1 MVRKAS
7 NRLPRISV
15 VFVVLLVLNCCAA
28 GAATKPASL
37 AVTLEGRAHPYLTCT
52 SEELQ
57 RLRHAY
63 RGSGPEHDAVAAP
76 VREAEGFV
84 DEPVVFPPRGG
95 QHNQWYQCDDCET
108 ALRTVDPTHHQCPR
122 CQKVYTGHPYD
133 DVIFSRRH
141 ARNLGRMEI
150 AAWAYAIS
158 GRKPFAEYAAGVLL
172 GYAQRYTQYPYHSAS
187 LETESS
193 WGRTAG
199 GHLYEQTLTE
209 ASALAT
215 RIGPAYDLIHDSGVL
230 SNSQHERI
238 REGLLRPMLEN
249 IGRNKAGKSN
259 WQTWHNAAMMWGGA
273 LVEDPAWI
281 ERTVLDRGNGF
292 YDQMKVSVSREGMWY
307 ENSWGYHFY
316 TLKALVIMAETGRR
330 LGDLLVSEGLVS
342 ADEVLEAL
350 SRQLDLPIRASIRA
364 DVVDETL
371 VERLPIGFCKH
382 HVVLPLQR
390 DLDGAVRVA
399 VANPLALEP
408 IDDLRMLFEGSEVRL
423 ELANQRTILGAINE
437 VYDRGPG
444 STDALAED
452 AADDLDH
459 LAEEISQEPQ
469 DLLDASDDAPIIK
482 LVNSL
487 LQHAVKE
494 RASDVHLEPFE
505 REIRVR
511 FRIDDVLYEPMKP
524 LPRALQASIV
534 SRIKIM
540 GGLNIAEKR
549 LPQDGRIRLKI
560 AGRDYDVRL
569 STIPIAHGERVVLRL
584 LPRTQDLLNLE
595 RIGFN
600 EQQLAVME
608 RLISRPNGIIL
619 VTGPTGSG
627 KTTTLYAGLSR
638 INATDKNII
647 TIEDPVEIQLGGIG
661 QIEVKPQIGLTFAS
675 GLRSV
680 LRQDPNVIL
689 VGEIR
694 DLETAEIAIQASLTG
709 HLVFST
715 LHTNDAPSA
724 LTRLIDMGVKPF
736 LVASSVQ
743 AIMAQRLVRILCDR
757 CRAVDPDPDPRML
770 KLVGITESEKQH
782 VHRPVGCAHCGK
794 IGFRGRKAIFEMMKM
809 NTETRELAF
818 NRASIDAIRDAAV
831 RNGMKPLVADGKIKI
846 LRGDTTPAE
855 VARFAQAEE
864 LLEANVDI

>member
-1 MVRKAS
+1 MSEAPATPAS
-7 NRLPRISV
+7 PASPK
-15 VFVVLLVLNCCAA
+15 
-28 GAATKPASL
+28 GAA
-37 AVTLEGRAHPYLTCT
+37 R
-52 SEELQ
+52 
-57 RLRHAY
+57 
-63 RGSGPEHDAVAAP
+63 
-76 VREAEGFV
+76 AEGSAR
-84 DEPVVFPPRGG
+84 P
-95 QHNQWYQCDDCET
+95 
-108 ALRTVDPTHHQCPR
+108 ALERLD
-122 CQKVYTGHPYD
+122 
-133 DVIFSRRH
+133 
-141 ARNLGRMEI
+141 LGRI
-150 AAWAYAIS
+150 
-158 GRKPFAEYAAGVLL
+158 L
-172 GYAQRYTQYPYHSAS
+172 
-187 LETESS
+187 LETT
-193 WGRTAG
+193 R
-199 GHLYEQTLTE
+199 LTE
-209 ASALAT
+209 EQLAEA
-215 RIGPAYDLIHDSGVL
+215 R
-230 SNSQHERI
+230 ER
-238 REGLLRPMLEN
+238 
-249 IGRNKAGKSN
+249 
-259 WQTWHNAAMMWGGA
+259 Q
-273 LVEDPAWI
+273 
-281 ERTVLDRGNGF
+281 
-292 YDQMKVSVSREGMWY
+292 
-307 ENSWGYHFY
+307 
-316 TLKALVIMAETGRR
+316 AESGRR
-330 LGDLLVSEGLVS
+330 LADLLVAEGLVS

-350 SRQLDLPIRASIRA
+350 GRQLDLPIRPNIRA

-371 VERLPIGFCKH
+371 VERVPIGFCKH
-382 HVVLPLQR
+382 HVLLPLQR
-390 DLDGAVRVA
+390 DADGAVRVA
-399 VANPLALEP
+399 VADPLALEP
-408 IDDLRMLFEGSEVRL
+408 IDDLRMLFEGNEVRL

-459 LAEEISQEPQ
+459 LAEEISQEPK

-482 LVNSL
+482 LVNSM

-569 STIPIAHGERVVLRL
+569 STIPIAHGERVVMRL
-584 LPRTQDLLNLE
+584 LPRTQDLQSLE

-608 RLISRPNGIIL
+608 RLLTRPNGIIL

-647 TIEDPVEIQLGGIG
+647 TIEDPVEIQLAGVG

-715 LHTNDAPSA
+715 LHTNDAASA
-724 LTRLIDMGVKPF
+724 ITRLVDMGVEPF
-736 LVASSVQ
+736 LVASSLV
-743 AIMAQRLVRILCDR
+743 AVLAQRLVRVLCKD
-757 CRAVDPDPDPRML
+757 CREAYEASREELAEIGVRPPERPVRVYRPEGCAGCNYTGYHGR
-770 KLVGITESEKQH
+770 VGI
-782 VHRPVGCAHCGK
+782 
-794 IGFRGRKAIFEMMKM
+794 FELM
-809 NTETRELAF
+809 
-818 NRASIDAIRDAAV
+818 
-831 RNGMKPLVADGKIKI
+831 LVDDD
-846 LRGDTTPAE
+846 LRGMVSQNIDSKSIKQKAQQKGMHTLRTDGARKVLQGITSVAE
-855 VARFAQAEE
+855 VMRATEEEGVVAQ
-864 LLEANVDI
+864 V